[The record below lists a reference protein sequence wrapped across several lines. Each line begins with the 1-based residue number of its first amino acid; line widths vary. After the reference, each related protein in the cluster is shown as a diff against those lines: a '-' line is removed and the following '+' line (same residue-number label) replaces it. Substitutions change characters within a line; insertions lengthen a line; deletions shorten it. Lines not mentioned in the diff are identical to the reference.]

1 MSINST
7 LKKEGIRVIGKLNTL
22 EINKIAS
29 NISEK
34 IVNAFPEHGINQSDL
49 FISIARLDMYIA
61 EMPNDMAMAK
71 YFYKN
76 NSIYFSKDMD
86 LDDLH
91 TLALHE
97 CLHFIQEVK
106 NKQGKLLRMG
116 LYNLEGYSNNGM
128 ALNEAAVQHMASVA
142 SNSMLDSVKYYN
154 MELSTESPDFYPIQ
168 TALLNEMIYFTGSYP
183 LYHSTL
189 YSNDIFKNT
198 FIAKSSS
205 KTYSQIEKNFDLIC
219 EYEALLSEH
228 IYKLSICSEEVK
240 SIGKIQKLNSKIDAY
255 KNIILE
261 KTLETQNIILLDC
274 FNAELNNVR
283 SLEDATAF
291 EEHILGFKDVLIS
304 TQNYNF
310 YNDFCADMLNKLD
323 EKREFLLK
331 YGNILDVDSITNE
344 LAAVQEQTYGFQ
356 FFKRLFSK
364 LLLLFEEAF
373 REKNINKNN

>member
-7 LKKEGIRVIGKLNTL
+7 LRKEGINVIGKLNTL
-22 EINKIAS
+22 EINKIAA

-34 IVNAFPEHGINQSDL
+34 IVTAFPEHIVNQSDL

-86 LDDLH
+86 LEDLN

-97 CLHFIQEVK
+97 CIHFIQEVK
-106 NKQGKLLRMG
+106 NKNGKLLRLG
-116 LYNLEGYSNNGM
+116 LYDMEKRANHGM

-142 SNSMLDSVKYYN
+142 SNQPLDNVKYYN
-154 MELSTESPDFYPIQ
+154 MELATESPDFYPLQ

-198 FIAKSSS
+198 FIAKSNE
-205 KTYSQIEKNFDLIC
+205 KAFNQIEKNFDLIY
-219 EYEALLSEH
+219 EYESLLSEQV
-228 IYKLSICSEEVK
+228 YKLSLCSEEYK
-240 SIGKIQKLNSKIDAY
+240 SINKIRKINSKIDAY

-261 KTLETQNIILLDC
+261 KTLETQNIILLNC
-274 FNAELNNVR
+274 FTNEFDNIKTL
-283 SLEDATAF
+283 
-291 EEHILGFKDVLIS
+291 EHIKEFRQNMYNFKHLIIN

-310 YNDFCADMLNKLD
+310 YNDFYIDMMNKLD
-323 EKREFLLK
+323 EKQEFLLK
-331 YGNILDVDSITNE
+331 YGDILDIDSINNE
-344 LAAVQEQTYGFQ
+344 LSVVQEQTYGFQ

-364 LLLLFEEAF
+364 LLLLFEETF
-373 REKNINKNN
+373 REKEY